1 MNEEKTSAYA
11 WYALALLMTV
21 YTLNFLDRV
30 LILYLFTP
38 IMAEFKFSYLQIAL
52 LGTTSF
58 AIFYTVL
65 GIPFGRMADKGSR
78 KNLIAAGL
86 IVWSLFSGLTGF
98 ANDFWTLFF
107 CRVMVGVGEATLGP
121 AAISLL
127 SDYFPASKRATAT
140 SIYSMGIA
148 IGAGMAAFL
157 GGYIGQEHG
166 WRTAFYVLGF
176 PGIVFAVLVFFL
188 REPQRGATEAANVKY
203 SGGDW
208 KKLLTSRPLVF
219 LYIGYALLGL
229 ATNNL
234 SIWGATYYG
243 KVHGLDLKFIGFW
256 GAVLTLGAGI
266 PATLLGGVLA
276 DYFRRKSRGGRMFY
290 GGLLALASVPCWLVF
305 LFSDNVNVLLAA
317 NFLLLFT
324 ALAWLGAVA
333 ADVTE
338 MAGANLR
345 GLGVAIYFFTVNIA
359 AYIIGS
365 NLIGYLNDR
374 FGATENPSVMRY
386 TLLVCP
392 ISCLFATVCLWLGSR
407 RLSNAGQEP
416 TTSPTLEV
424 G

>member
-1 MNEEKTSAYA
+1 MNEVKYYS

-38 IMAEFKFSYLQIAL
+38 IMAEFHFSYLQIAL

-65 GIPFGRMADKGSR
+65 GIPFGRLADKGSR
-78 KNLIAAGL
+78 KNLIAFGL
-86 IVWSLFSGLTGF
+86 IIWSVFSGLTGF

-148 IGAGMAAFL
+148 LGAGLAAFL

-188 REPQRGATEAANVKY
+188 REPERGVTEAANVKY
-203 SGGDW
+203 SSGDW
-208 KKLLTSRPLVF
+208 KKLLASRPLIF

-243 KVHGLDLKFIGFW
+243 KVHGLELKFIGFW
-256 GAVLTLGAGI
+256 SAVMTLAAGI
-266 PATLLGGVLA
+266 PATLLGGVFA
-276 DYFRRKSRGGRMFY
+276 DYFRRRNRGGRMFY
-290 GGLLALASVPCWLVF
+290 GGLLAIIAVPFWLVI
-305 LFSDNVNVLLAA
+305 LFSNNITVLFVA
-317 NFLLLFT
+317 NFFLLFT
-324 ALAWLGAVA
+324 GLAWLGAVA

-338 MAGANLR
+338 IAGASLR

-365 NLIGYLNDR
+365 NLIGYLNDKL
-374 FGATENPSVMRY
+374 GATENPSVMRY
-386 TLLVCP
+386 TLLICP
-392 ISCLFATVCLWLGSR
+392 LSCLLAAICLWFGSR
-407 RLSNAGQEP
+407 SLTKAN
-416 TTSPTLEV
+416 LN
-424 G
+424 

>member
-1 MNEEKTSAYA
+1 MNEEKTSNYA

-38 IMAEFKFSYLQIAL
+38 IMAEFHFSYLQIAL

-65 GIPFGRMADKGSR
+65 GIPFGRMADKGAR
-78 KNLIAAGL
+78 KNLIAIGL

-98 ANDFWTLFF
+98 AFDFWSLFF

-148 IGAGMAAFL
+148 IGAGAAAFL
-157 GGYIGQEHG
+157 GGWLGQEHG

-176 PGIVFAVLVFFL
+176 PGIVFSVLVFFL
-188 REPQRGATEAANVKY
+188 REEPRGETEAVEVKD
-203 SGGDW
+203 SGGW
-208 KKLLTSRPLVF
+208 KRLLASRPLIF
-219 LYIGYALLGL
+219 LYIGYAFLGL

-234 SIWGATYYG
+234 NIWGASYYG
-243 KVHGLDLKFIGFW
+243 KVHGLELKFIGFW
-256 GAVLTLGAGI
+256 GAVLTLAAGI
-266 PATLLGGVLA
+266 PATLLGGFLA
-276 DYFRRKSRGGRMFY
+276 DYLRRRRAGGRMFY
-290 GGLLALASVPCWLVF
+290 GSLLALVSVPFWLLILSTSSLAV
-305 LFSDNVNVLLAA
+305 LFVA
-317 NFLLLFT
+317 NFVLLFT
-324 ALAWLGAVA
+324 SLAWLGAVA

-338 MAGANLR
+338 IAGANLR

-359 AYIIGS
+359 AYVIGS
-365 NLIGYLNDR
+365 NLIGYLNDA
-374 FGATENPSVMRY
+374 FGAAENPSVLRY

-392 ISCLFATVCLWLGSR
+392 ISCLLSAICLWLGSR
-407 RLSNAGQEP
+407 SF
-416 TTSPTLEV
+416 TK
-424 G
+424 